1 MKPPAAPRPRRDG
14 DGEPDRRGPQDAP
27 RGERPAQTGASRTTS
42 SRAVRPAKGAT
53 TQRPAQKPAQKPAS
67 KPSPKPSQSTGAKG
81 ETARGT
87 TSPPSA
93 RASRDGRVQGSRPP
107 AQQRPV
113 PPPPAAPRGATSKK
127 DSSPKKASTLKDGT
141 APTQRA
147 TSGAPSTG
155 RVLVP
160 TGRRAGSG
168 PTRPSTGSQVQVQP
182 VRPATTA
189 PTGKVAVLST
199 GMAERLA
206 EQKAMRRHRLVRRVA
221 AWTGALA
228 VLLGASW
235 VLFASSLFAFDPD
248 HLVVEGSGTTVDMAA
263 VVAVV
268 AQHEGTSLA
277 LLSTSTVHD
286 EVMQVQNIRDVSVV
300 RQWPTGLAVEVVARE
315 PVASVPVEG
324 GFALLD
330 RDAVTVSTVGEAPP
344 ELPVIAIALTGED
357 DRTLDAA
364 LEVLASLPPELTAEV
379 ASISAATQ
387 DAVTLTLRD
396 GVVVEWGASS
406 DSALKVQVL
415 ATLRS
420 NEVSAASQVFD
431 VSAPTFPITR

>member
-1 MKPPAAPRPRRDG
+1 MG
-14 DGEPDRRGPQDAP
+14 
-27 RGERPAQTGASRTTS
+27 
-42 SRAVRPAKGAT
+42 
-53 TQRPAQKPAQKPAS
+53 
-67 KPSPKPSQSTGAKG
+67 
-81 ETARGT
+81 
-87 TSPPSA
+87 
-93 RASRDGRVQGSRPP
+93 
-107 AQQRPV
+107 
-113 PPPPAAPRGATSKK
+113 
-127 DSSPKKASTLKDGT
+127 
-141 APTQRA
+141 
-147 TSGAPSTG
+147 
-155 RVLVP
+155 
-160 TGRRAGSG
+160 
-168 PTRPSTGSQVQVQP
+168 
-182 VRPATTA
+182 
-189 PTGKVAVLST
+189 TGKIAVLST

-268 AQHEGTSLA
+268 TEHEGTSLA
-277 LLSTSTVHD
+277 LLSTTTIHD
-286 EVMQVQNIRDVSVV
+286 EIMGVQNIRDVSVV

-330 RDAVTVSTVGEAPP
+330 RDAVTVATVGEAPP
-344 ELPVIAIALTGED
+344 ELPVIAIPLTGED
-357 DRTLDAA
+357 GRTLDAA

-379 ASISAATQ
+379 GSISAATQ

-415 ATLRS
+415 TTLRS
-420 NEVSAASQVFD
+420 NEVSAGSQVFD

>member
-14 DGEPDRRGPQDAP
+14 DGEPARRGPLAAP
-27 RGERPAQTGASRTTS
+27 REQRPAQTGASRTAS
-42 SRAVRPAKGAT
+42 SQAVRPAKGAT
-53 TQRPAQKPAQKPAS
+53 AQKPAAKDAQEPA
-67 KPSPKPSQSTGAKG
+67 AK
-81 ETARGT
+81 
-87 TSPPSA
+87 
-93 RASRDGRVQGSRPP
+93 ASRDGRPQGSRPP

-127 DSSPKKASTLKDGT
+127 GSTPKSGRPPA
-141 APTQRA
+141 QRS

-168 PTRPSTGSQVQVQP
+168 ATRPSTGSQVQLQP
-182 VRPATTA
+182 VRPAPTVS
-189 PTGKVAVLST
+189 TGKVAVLST

-268 AQHEGTSLA
+268 AEHEGTSLA
-277 LLSTSTVHD
+277 LLSTSTIHD
-286 EVMQVQNIRDVSVV
+286 EVMEVQNIRDVSVV

-344 ELPVIAIALTGED
+344 ELPVIAIPLTGED

-364 LEVLASLPPELTAEV
+364 LEVLGSLPPELTAEV